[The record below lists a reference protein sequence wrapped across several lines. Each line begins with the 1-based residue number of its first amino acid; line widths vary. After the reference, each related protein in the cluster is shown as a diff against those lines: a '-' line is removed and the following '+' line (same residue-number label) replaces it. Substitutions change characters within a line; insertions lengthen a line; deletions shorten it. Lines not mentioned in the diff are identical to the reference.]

1 MPAAPL
7 SGIPTAKGRAA
18 LRRIRAGLGAFAALA
33 SLGGCASSNYPYV
46 SVPSANQ
53 QLAGG
58 YRLGTGDK
66 VKVTVFDEPALTG
79 EYDIGANGTMAMPL
93 IAEVPAQD
101 LTPAQVAQT
110 VARKLAEG
118 GYVLAPRVAVEVIKY
133 RPFYIMGEVNKP
145 GEYAYTGQL
154 SLLQAIALAGGF
166 TARADKG
173 SVVVRRNSWPTPHR
187 VRVDDAPLLVAP
199 GDTVVVPE
207 AFF

>member
-1 MPAAPL
+1 MATAPR
-7 SGIPTAKGRAA
+7 SGTPTATGRAA
-18 LRRIRAGLGAFAALA
+18 LRRAGLALAAVAALA
-33 SLGGCASSNYPYV
+33 SLSGCASSNYPYI
-46 SVPSANQ
+46 SVASANQ
-53 QLAGG
+53 QLSGG

-93 IAEVPAQD
+93 IAEVPAQN
-101 LTPAQVAQT
+101 LTPTQVAQS
-110 VARKLAEG
+110 VARRLADG

-133 RPFYIMGEVNKP
+133 RPFYILGEVNKP

-166 TARADKG
+166 TPRADKG
-173 SVVVRRNSWPTPHR
+173 SVVVRRNSWPSPHR
-187 VRVDDAPLLVAP
+187 VKVNDVPLLVAP
-199 GDTVVVPE
+199 GDTVMVAE